1 VALEVRGDGQQ
12 HVGPQADGVMVA
24 SMQTTSSSFLI
35 ASISLLMLVSWLN
48 QSEPCQK
55 MPLMLGILPSS
66 SSSRGHRPT
75 SSRLTLG

>member
-1 VALEVRGDGQQ
+1 
-12 HVGPQADGVMVA
+12 MVE
-24 SMQTTSSSFLI
+24 SEQTTSSSFLI

-66 SSSRGHRPT
+66 ASSRGQQPI
-75 SSRLTLG
+75 SSRLTFG